1 MMSVVTG
8 LLVVLVVQVVIDSV
22 QISTLLGGIRKTRL
36 TFFFTFLSLFFV
48 LERVSIVLDF
58 CFSVLSAGILGFRDW
73 LLDEA
78 GYDLLVKLRMTMMG
92 R

>member
-1 MMSVVTG
+1 MLMSVVLG
-8 LLVVLVVQVVIDSV
+8 LLVVLVVIDSI

-58 CFSVLSAGILGFRDW
+58 CFSVLSAGMLESCGCVWMR
-73 LLDEA
+73 L
-78 GYDLLVKLRMTMMG
+78 TMICW
-92 R
+92 